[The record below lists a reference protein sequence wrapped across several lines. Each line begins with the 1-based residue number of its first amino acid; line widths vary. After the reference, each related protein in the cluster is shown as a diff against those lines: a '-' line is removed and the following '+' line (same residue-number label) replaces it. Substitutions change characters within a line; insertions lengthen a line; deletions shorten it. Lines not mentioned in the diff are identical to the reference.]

1 MEFKRLLSHFC
12 LHFDSLALAS
22 IWSARRTIMMSSL
35 VDKQQKTL
43 LLGSIII
50 VLVISLDIFL
60 PNDDLRGKI
69 LLWSIASIFFSVII
83 INSFVLN
90 LSYSRGSFSRFSQ
103 FSGRNI
109 GFKPRITSP
118 SIIKKKKQFK
128 GNCDYCSESASLGFN
143 CSYCDGFYCSNHRL
157 PEKHHCSGL
166 HYR

>member
-1 MEFKRLLSHFC
+1 
-12 LHFDSLALAS
+12 
-22 IWSARRTIMMSSL
+22 MMSSL

-109 GFKPRITSP
+109 GFKPRITPP
-118 SIIKKKKQFK
+118 SAIKKKKQFR
-128 GNCDYCSESASLGFN
+128 GNCDYCNESTSLGFV